1 MKLPR
6 SVSGADVIRALGRAD
21 FAILRQE
28 GSHVRLGRGT
38 VRHRSGYGSSSHGCS
53 TGNAQ
58 GHSPSVRNDRRR
70 IHRGAPMTVAT
81 NITIHVI
88 FRE

>member
-38 VRHRSGYGSSSHGCS
+38 VRVTVPLHTAVVPGTLKAILRQSG
-53 TGNAQ
+53 
-58 GHSPSVRNDRRR
+58 
-70 IHRGAPMTVAT
+70 MTVDEFIAAL
-81 NITIHVI
+81 
-88 FRE
+88 R